1 MLGYDPSRPGR
12 YGTPGSLREG
22 IDLKFNL
29 MSLGDHIT
37 DPLTG
42 HRPTAQQRHRAF
54 VDMAVRGEHA
64 GFNRGNM
71 GGHHGIGYIYSPPPV
86 GVAPIAPRNSRAR
99 PGAGGPPAAQPGAPR
114 GA

>member
-54 VDMAVRGEHA
+54 VDMAVRREHA
-64 GFNRGNM
+64 GVNRVHIGR
-71 GGHHGIGYIYSPPPV
+71 HHRIEDIYF
-86 GVAPIAPRNSRAR
+86 
-99 PGAGGPPAAQPGAPR
+99 GPPRVLGPVARRTSRPSPW
-114 GA
+114 